1 MCVADFSE
9 SVNNNNP
16 QGSSC
21 VRRCGVFFIQF
32 FSVDLYKKRPD
43 GLSGRWGYSVGLSGS
58 VCSSGDGVGS
68 GAGVGSGVS
77 GAK

>member
-21 VRRCGVFFIQF
+21 VKALRGVFYTI

-58 VCSSGDGVGS
+58 VSSSGDGVGS

>member
-32 FSVDLYKKRPD
+32 FLSTCTKNTPTF
-43 GLSGRWGYSVGLSGS
+43 LSGRWGYSVGFSGS

>member
-16 QGSSC
+16 QC
-21 VRRCGVFFIQF
+21 KALRGVFYTI

-43 GLSGRWGYSVGLSGS
+43 VLSGCWGYSVGLSGAVS
-58 VCSSGDGVGS
+58 SSGDGVGS

>member
-16 QGSSC
+16 QC
-21 VRRCGVFFIQF
+21 KALRGVFMRF
-32 FSVDLYKKRPD
+32 FLSDCTKNTPTF
-43 GLSGRWGYSVGLSGS
+43 LSGCWGYSVGLSGS
-58 VCSSGDGVGS
+58 VSSSGDGVGS
-68 GAGVGSGVS
+68 GVGVGSGAS